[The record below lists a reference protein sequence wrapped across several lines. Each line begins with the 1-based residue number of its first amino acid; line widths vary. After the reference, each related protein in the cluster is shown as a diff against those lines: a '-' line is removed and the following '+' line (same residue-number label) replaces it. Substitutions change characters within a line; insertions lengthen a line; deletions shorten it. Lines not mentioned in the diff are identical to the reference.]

1 MKYKLTSLLLGI
13 MLFTSLGAFSNPE
26 DDRLALIKH
35 FKMILPDIDFEDYI
49 HGSLSMNVQAMA
61 QYESM
66 MDFPAYSY
74 DLAEGRQRW
83 INPLGNGE
91 HIYSCFKNGGIN
103 AAANYPYFDD
113 AQGKVITF
121 ENAINDC
128 LMDNNENEITYGS
141 REMTLLT
148 AYAKSLS
155 DGERIKIKVDSPGA
169 LAAYEDGKQ
178 LFYRRQGQA
187 NFACS
192 TCHVEHAGKFIRSEQ
207 LSMMIGQAAHWP
219 EFRAGTE
226 PTSLHARFIQCQKST
241 RTEPSEYNS
250 TEFNNLEYFMTYMS
264 NGLKML
270 TPVFRK

>member
-1 MKYKLTSLLLGI
+1 MKFNLTSIFLGLVI
-13 MLFTSLGAFSNPE
+13 FASLEAHASPE
-26 DDRLALIKH
+26 EDRNLLIKH
-35 FKMILPDIDFEDYI
+35 FKTILPDINFEDYVY
-49 HGSLSMNVQAMA
+49 GSLAMNAQAMA

-66 MDFPAYSY
+66 MDFPAYSF
-74 DLAEGRQRW
+74 DLAEGKKRW
-83 INPLGNGE
+83 INPLKNGE
-91 HIYSCFKNGGIN
+91 FIYSCFKNGGIN
-103 AAANYPYFDD
+103 AASSYPYFDD
-113 AQGKVITF
+113 KQDKVVTF

-155 DGERIKIKVDSPGA
+155 DGERINIKVQSPAA

-178 LFYRRQGQA
+178 IFYRRQGQA
-187 NFACS
+187 NFSCA

-219 EFRAGTE
+219 EFRAGTDA
-226 PTSLHARFIQCQKST
+226 TSLQARFIQCQKST
-241 RTEPSEYNS
+241 RTEPYDYNS

>member
-1 MKYKLTSLLLGI
+1 MKYKLTTILLGL
-13 MLFTSLGAFSNPE
+13 MLSASPGAYATPE
-26 DDRLALIKH
+26 DDRNALIKH
-35 FKMILPDIDFEDYI
+35 FQTILPDIPFENYI
-49 HGSLSMNVQAMA
+49 YGSLAMSKQAMA
-61 QYESM
+61 QYENM
-66 MDFPAYSY
+66 MDFPSY
-74 DLAEGRQRW
+74 THDLEEGKQRW
-83 INPLGNGE
+83 TTPLRNGA

-113 AQGKVITF
+113 AQGKVVTF

-128 LMDNNENEITYGS
+128 LIDNNENEIMYGS

-155 DGERIKIKVDSPGA
+155 DGERVNIKVQSPAA

-187 NFACS
+187 NFSCA

-207 LSMMIGQAAHWP
+207 LSMAIGQASHWP

-226 PTSLHARFIQCQKST
+226 PTSLQARFIQCQKST
-241 RTEPSEYNS
+241 RTEPYEYNS
-250 TEFNNLEYFMTYMS
+250 TEFNNLEYFMTYIS

>member
-1 MKYKLTSLLLGI
+1 MKYKLTSILAGI
-13 MLFTSLGAFSNPE
+13 ILFASLEVIANPE
-26 DDRLALIKH
+26 EDRSALIKH
-35 FKMILPDIDFEDYI
+35 FKTILPDINFEDYI
-49 HGSLSMNVQAMA
+49 YGSLSMNEQAMA

-66 MDFPAYSY
+66 MDFPAYSF
-74 DLAEGRQRW
+74 DLAEGKKRW
-83 INPLGNGE
+83 IEPFRNGE

-103 AAANYPYFDD
+103 VASNYPYFDEK
-113 AQGKVITF
+113 QGKVVTF

-155 DGERIKIKVDSPGA
+155 DGEIVNIKVESPA
-169 LAAYEDGKQ
+169 AIAAYEDGKQ
-178 LFYRRQGQA
+178 FFYRRQGQA
-187 NFACS
+187 HFACS
-192 TCHVEHAGKFIRSEQ
+192 TCHVDNAGKFIRSEQ
-207 LSMMIGQAAHWP
+207 LSMMIGQASHWP

-241 RTEPSEYNS
+241 RTPPNDYNS
-250 TEFNNLEYFMTYMS
+250 TEFNNLEYFMTFMS